1 LVWLASARD
10 AWTTTP
16 LTTEGSLQDK
26 TGRSGDF
33 LGHQIEASI
42 TWNVIPKNLTLETG
56 WVHLVKG
63 EFAQNAPEA
72 PKDKRDTNYFY
83 VQTIFQF

>member
-1 LVWLASARD
+1 
-10 AWTTTP
+10 

-33 LGHQIEASI
+33 LGYQIEASI
-42 TWNVIPKNLTLETG
+42 IWNVIPKNLTLETG
-56 WVHLVKG
+56 WAHLVKG

-83 VQTIFQF
+83 VQTTFQF